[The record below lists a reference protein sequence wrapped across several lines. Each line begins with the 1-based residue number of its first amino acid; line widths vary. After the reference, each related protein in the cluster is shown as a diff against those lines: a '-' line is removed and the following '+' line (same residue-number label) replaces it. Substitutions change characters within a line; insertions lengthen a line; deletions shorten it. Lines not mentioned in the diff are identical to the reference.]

1 MHEQKIWN
9 KSTAHTVEKKLIC
22 HFSAITA
29 VTSFVRN
36 IGYQRNTG
44 VLNFTRSEQKD
55 LEKIKFR
62 EEKALEDRV
71 S

>member
-1 MHEQKIWN
+1 VI
-9 KSTAHTVEKKLIC
+9 
-22 HFSAITA
+22 
-29 VTSFVRN
+29 SFVQN
-36 IGYQRNTG
+36 IGYQRTTG
-44 VLNFTRSEQKD
+44 VSNFIRSEQKD